1 MQQFQTPSYIHEYLI
16 MEMKS
21 YGFKYEIYTYK
32 YIYIYVYI
40 IYTYIYKSINRYD
53 KDKGGRRERDR

>member
-1 MQQFQTPSYIHEYLI
+1 

-21 YGFKYEIYTYK
+21 YGFKFEIYTYK

-40 IYTYIYKSINRYD
+40 IYTNIYKSINRYD

>member
-21 YGFKYEIYTYK
+21 YEFKFDVYTYK
-32 YIYIYVYI
+32 YIYICI